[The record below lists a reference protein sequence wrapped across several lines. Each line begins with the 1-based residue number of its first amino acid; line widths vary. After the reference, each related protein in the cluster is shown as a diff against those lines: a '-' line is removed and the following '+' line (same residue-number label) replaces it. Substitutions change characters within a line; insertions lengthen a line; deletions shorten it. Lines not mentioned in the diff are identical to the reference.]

1 MWVHLTNAGSADL
14 TKYDGEHFYLNAVGQ
29 NYIAVQLGTTDLST
43 FSNIKIKFKYADN
56 TYSPDVDMVR
66 ETLTYPYNDG
76 GSYWVKNNDYQV
88 ATFYFNQAGFL
99 GVAGNCVATISF
111 ISSGTIAKTGTITF
125 YIEDTVVEEDVPITT
140 DQYAELQLDIADRWK
155 RFLGTTEERLAAE
168 KDQYTIYAD
177 TTTGLDYIWNGS
189 SFIALGEHSDLALDA
204 DEDDHIKSIYY
215 NGTTYYP
222 TKFIKFEYNDTDDTE
237 FIEGD
242 IPSLTDYNENYLYY
256 NFANNSY
263 YRYDKGNESLMLTGN
278 ANCNFRLI
286 YDDINDRYNLA
297 DGNIVRLRK
306 IAQSRSA
313 AMFVMFQFVG
323 GDYDG
328 RRYLMNYN
336 YNSTAHK
343 YDFVCVDFDIDEEGE
358 PPAFASA
365 EKFKLSLFDTATT
378 GVYGV
383 WYKVNFVN

>member
-1 MWVHLTNAGSADL
+1 MWVHLTNAGSPDL

-76 GSYWVKNNDYQV
+76 APYWVKNNDYQV

-99 GVAGNCVATISF
+99 GAAGNCVATISF
-111 ISSGTIAKTGTITF
+111 ISSGTIAKTGAITF

-189 SFIALGEHSDLALDA
+189 SFVALGENINLSITA
-204 DEDDHIKSIYY
+204 DEDNHIKSISY

-222 TKFIKFEYNDTDDTE
+222 TKFIKFEYISDDDTE
-237 FIEGD
+237 IVDEE
-242 IPSLTDYNENYLYY
+242 IPSLTDYNENYIYY
-256 NFANNSY
+256 NLYNNSY
-263 YRYDKGNESLMLTGN
+263 YRYDNGNESLMLTGM
-278 ANCNFRLI
+278 ANCNFRLT
-286 YDDINDRYNLA
+286 YDDRADRYALL
-297 DGNIVRLRK
+297 DSDIVRLRK
-306 IAQSRSA
+306 IAKSMSA
-313 AMFVMFQFVG
+313 TAFVMFQFAG
-323 GDYDG
+323 GEYDG
-328 RRYLMNYN
+328 RKYLMNYN
-336 YNSTAHK
+336 YNSTSHH
-343 YDFVCVDFDIDEEGE
+343 YDFVCVDLDIHEQQL
-358 PPAFASA
+358 ALVSA
-365 EKFKLSLFDTATT
+365 EKFRLTLLDNATT
-378 GVYGV
+378 GVYGE
-383 WYKVNFVN
+383 WFKVDF